1 MSALAC
7 IGDVWDELTTTG
19 DGLCR
24 NGESFN
30 CNGDLDVSGDAQ
42 EMGGHVE
49 MAFLLRYRRVSVG
62 EHIFGEGYA
71 YSTP

>member
-24 NGESFN
+24 NSESLN
-30 CNGDLDVSGDAQ
+30 SNADLHVSGDAP

-62 EHIFGEGYA
+62 STFLGEGYTYGA
-71 YSTP
+71 P